1 MIPSEIAEQIKK
13 TVQDVRFTDFKT
25 IQTQYYEVCY
35 ICKFHHNTI
44 TNLDMMMMNKAG
56 FELIS
61 ASADNTSDE
70 LILILVIRPLASPQE
85 MIN

>member
-1 MIPSEIAEQIKK
+1 
-13 TVQDVRFTDFKT
+13 
-25 IQTQYYEVCY
+25 
-35 ICKFHHNTI
+35 
-44 TNLDMMMMNKAG
+44 MMNKAG